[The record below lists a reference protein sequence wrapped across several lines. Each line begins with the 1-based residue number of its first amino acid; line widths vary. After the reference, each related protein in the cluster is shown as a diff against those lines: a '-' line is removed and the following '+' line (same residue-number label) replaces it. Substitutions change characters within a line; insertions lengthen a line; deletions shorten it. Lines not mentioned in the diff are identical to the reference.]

1 MKLWKALL
9 LLMCTAAMPSGSM
22 AQTPELNHVFDI
34 CARISGAV
42 DGASRDGVIERTIPI
57 TGGDVKG
64 AISGTILPGGADYQ
78 LVDEEHGCTTLR
90 AVYEVMTPDSVVIKV
105 VNEGINTYGPGG
117 YYFVT
122 SPRFECDRNSPYG
135 WLNDRI
141 FVCRPVDFG
150 EGVITLRVWEV
161 R

>member
-1 MKLWKALL
+1 MKVYKALL
-9 LLMCTAAMPSGSM
+9 LLISAAVMPSVGP
-22 AQTPELNHVFDI
+22 AQTPELNHVFYI
-34 CARISGAV
+34 CARISGSI
-42 DGASRDGVIERTIPI
+42 DGETRDGIMERKIPI
-57 TGGDVKG
+57 TGGEIKG
-64 AISGTILPGGADYQ
+64 VVSGTILPGGADFQ
-78 LVDEEHGCTTLR
+78 LVDEANKRTRLR

-105 VNEGINTYGPGG
+105 VNEGINTYGPDG

-150 EGVITLRVWEV
+150 DGVITLRVWEAK
-161 R
+161 